1 MKKDK
6 KILIIDDNPAITD
19 SMTLLLDF
27 EGYDVSTLSK
37 GSEVF
42 KFLEVEWPGLIVL
55 DMWLSGEDGRD
66 ICRKLKS
73 EDGTKNIPIIMM
85 SASRGLE
92 QSALEAGADA
102 FIAKPFDM
110 DEMLVRIS
118 ALLQQ

>member
-19 SMTLLLDF
+19 SMRLLLDF

-42 KFLEVEWPGLIVL
+42 KFLKVEWPSLIVL

-73 EDGTKNIPIIMM
+73 KDGTKNIPIIMM

-110 DEMLVRIS
+110 DDMLVRIS
-118 ALLQQ
+118 ELLQQ

>member
-1 MKKDK
+1 MKKNR

-42 KFLEVEWPGLIVL
+42 KFLEVEWPSLIVL

-110 DEMLVRIS
+110 DDMLVRIS
-118 ALLQQ
+118 ELLQQ